1 MNLEFGSKYMFNIF
15 VQLTEKQD
23 LGKEGIEDKSVKM
36 VGMREAGVREDLAS
50 DCPWSWSLESLLPF
64 LIPAV
69 SVSGNF
75 LI

>member
-36 VGMREAGVREDLAS
+36 VGMREAGVRKEPRPSHCLQGENQWF
-50 DCPWSWSLESLLPF
+50 WSHWYADHLYF
-64 LIPAV
+64 
-69 SVSGNF
+69 
-75 LI
+75 